1 MTKKIYVDAVHPEE
15 TRVVVAENGRV
26 SDFDIETTTKPQIK
40 GNIYLSKVIRVEPS
54 LQAAFVDYGSGK
66 NGFLPFS
73 EIHPDYYQVSVE
85 QKKKLLEAAHAN
97 IVDDDEDPDDEAS
110 EVADYDD
117 TSAGEDNKE
126 FIRRAREF
134 KIQDVIKPKQI
145 LLVQGVKEER
155 GLKGASMTTYL
166 SLAGRFAVLMPNSR
180 KRNSYGISKKISD
193 RPERARL
200 RDILHGLKIPRGM
213 TVVLR
218 TAAFGTQGADIEKDY
233 EYLVNLWNEIR
244 TTTLK
249 SLAPATIHTE
259 DSLLRRV
266 VRDFLSAP
274 EDILTVQGD
283 EAFDAATNYYKQM
296 HGKAP
301 KNALVKYDDPAV
313 PLFVRAGVEQQ
324 LEGLHGPYVQLPSG
338 GSLVINTTEAMV
350 TIDVNS
356 SRAIKEKDIEQTAL
370 NTNLE
375 AAEEIGLQLRLRDL
389 AGIIA
394 IDFIDME
401 EDRNNRRLESKMRE
415 IMKRDRARTQVA
427 KINNFGVMMI
437 SRQRMRSSFQE
448 SSYIMCP
455 HCQGAGVVPSIQT
468 AAIILFRHLQE
479 KLLAK
484 SAQKIIMTVPGDV
497 AVYLLNI
504 KRAELAAMESEFNT
518 EIVIMADDS
527 LLNIDQYAIQ
537 RVAPEVAKT
546 DELLTAHVPSTDVKK
561 KNAEHQEAKKAVQNA
576 PARKRPQPQ
585 GNGRDQGRGN
595 RDNRDNRNNGQRN
608 QQQQQKPQKKSIWQK
623 IVG

>member
-1 MTKKIYVDAVHPEE
+1 MKNIYVDAVHPEE
-15 TRVVVAENGRV
+15 TRVAVMELGRI

-73 EIHPDYYQVSVE
+73 EIHPDYYQVSPE
-85 QKKKLLEAAHAN
+85 QKKKLLELAHAAM
-97 IVDDDEDPDDEAS
+97 VDDDDDPDDDA

-117 TSAGEDNKE
+117 ESAGEDNKE
-126 FIRRAREF
+126 FQKRAREF

-155 GLKGASMTTYL
+155 GGKGASMTTYL

-180 KRNSYGISKKISD
+180 KRNGYGISKKISD

-200 RDILHGLKIPRGM
+200 RGILHDLKIPKGM

-218 TAAFGTQGADIEKDY
+218 TAAFGAEAADIAKDY

-244 TTTLK
+244 KNTLE
-249 SLAPATIHTE
+249 SVAPATIHTE

-266 VRDFLSAP
+266 VRDFLSSP
-274 EDILTVQGD
+274 DDVLTIQGD
-283 EAFDAATNYYKQM
+283 EGFELATEYYQQLY
-296 HGKAP
+296 GKKP
-301 KNALVKYDDPAV
+301 KTELVRYTDSKL
-313 PLFVRAGVEQQ
+313 PLFVKAGIEQQ
-324 LEGLHGPYVQLPSG
+324 MEGLHGPYVQLKSG
-338 GSLVINTTEAMV
+338 GSLVINQTEAMV
-350 TIDVNS
+350 SIDVNS

-370 NTNLE
+370 NTNME

-401 EDRNNRRLESKMRE
+401 EERNNRKLETKMRE

-427 KINNFGVMMI
+427 KINNFGVLML
-437 SRQRMRSSFQE
+437 SRQRMRSSFLE
-448 SSYIMCP
+448 SSYVQCP
-455 HCQGAGVVPSIQT
+455 HCLGAGIVPSIQT
-468 AAIILFRHLQE
+468 ASVLMFRHLQE

-484 SAQKIIMTVPGDV
+484 GAQKIIMTVPEDV
-497 AVYLLNI
+497 AIYILNT
-504 KRAELAAMESEFNT
+504 KRAELSALESEFNT
-518 EIVIMADDS
+518 EIVIMGDES
-527 LLNIDQYAIQ
+527 LVNLNDYSIQ
-537 RVAPEVAKT
+537 RISPENVKT
-546 DELLTAHVPSTDVKK
+546 NETLNGNSPSTDVKK
-561 KNAEHQEAKKAVQNA
+561 KNVEHVNARKAAVNA
-576 PARKRPQPQ
+576 PRRRRPKQ
-585 GNGRDQGRGN
+585 
-595 RDNRDNRNNGQRN
+595 
-608 QQQQQKPQKKSIWQK
+608 PQKKQQPQKKKSLWQK